1 MKAKESGIQKIARR
15 SAAIVRLQVR
25 RRRKAPHP
33 RGLQPSGSF
42 KKFLGWCV
50 HGYTALGLVAAG
62 VIAVLLVQGGP
73 DAFRW
78 SFLLMAAATIV
89 DSTDG
94 FFARL
99 VRIKEVVPSFDGR
112 RLDDIVDF
120 LNYTFLPILLI
131 WRAGILPPGQEAW
144 LFLPL
149 LASAYGFCQVHVKT
163 DDGAFLGFPSLWNI
177 VALYLYMLPLG
188 AWLSLTIVIVLAVLT
203 FVPTRYLY
211 PSQPGRLNRVAT
223 LLGVPWTFLFVWV
236 MWKLPHA
243 GATALDETTLRW
255 AWISLVYPLFYLGAS
270 WAITV
275 GHWRRRPAKVR
286 LASRLN
292 VSGRFLGPSDSMALL
307 DVDKGQQ
314 QAADGEETDQRQNR
328 DLA

>member
-33 RGLQPSGSF
+33 RGSQPAGPF
-42 KKFLGWCV
+42 QKFLGWCV

-62 VIAVLLVQGGP
+62 VIGVLLVRGGP

-94 FFARL
+94 FLARR

-112 RLDDIVDF
+112 RLDDLVDF
-120 LNYTFLPILLI
+120 LNYTFLPLLLI

-144 LFLPL
+144 LFLAL
-149 LASAYGFCQVHVKT
+149 LASAYGFCQVQVKT
-163 DDGAFLGFPSLWNI
+163 EDGSFLGFPSLWNI

-188 AWLSLTIVIVLAVLT
+188 AWLSLAIVIVLALLT

-211 PSQPGRLNRVAT
+211 PSQPGRLNRWAT
-223 LLGVPWTFLFVWV
+223 ILGVPWTFLFVWV
-236 MWKLPHA
+236 MWKLPH
-243 GATALDETTLRW
+243 GGQTALDESTLLW
-255 AWISLVYPLFYLGAS
+255 AWISLVYPIFYLGAS
-270 WAITV
+270 WVTSIAY
-275 GHWRRRPAKVR
+275 WRKRPAK
-286 LASRLN
+286 A
-292 VSGRFLGPSDSMALL
+292 
-307 DVDKGQQ
+307 
-314 QAADGEETDQRQNR
+314 
-328 DLA
+328 